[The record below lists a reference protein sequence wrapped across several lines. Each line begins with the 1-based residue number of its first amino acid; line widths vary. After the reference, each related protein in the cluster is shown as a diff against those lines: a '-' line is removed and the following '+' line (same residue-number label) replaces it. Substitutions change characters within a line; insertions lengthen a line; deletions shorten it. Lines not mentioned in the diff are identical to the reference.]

1 MPMAAPSTQPMLLS
15 SPAIADR
22 IASRHG
28 TKASVV
34 TVSKMVGT
42 KEVSEFMRLVSAAQK
57 STRKMGMKVR

>member
-1 MPMAAPSTQPMLLS
+1 MAAPSPKSMLLS

-28 TKASVV
+28 AKASVV

>member
-1 MPMAAPSTQPMLLS
+1 MVAPSPQPMLLS
-15 SPAIADR
+15 SSAIADQ

>member
-1 MPMAAPSTQPMLLS
+1 MLLS
-15 SPAIADR
+15 SSAIADR